1 MSVKNSHK
9 NETNQFLGLV
19 IEWLQFLSFGHM
31 TGENQE

>member
-9 NETNQFLGLV
+9 NETNRFLALV